1 MFYFVCLICLIQ
13 GDTSVNTNDDR
24 VEDSDTDGD
33 NIDWNIDD
41 EFPNQLTD
49 TPLMGDDAAVN
60 ILFISRLFLELT
72 QKTWQ
77 KLCNRYGKKVK
88 IKTFLLISL
97 TKSDNNSWRRN
108 NTLSISWCN
117 AFLYTIRISR
127 QSSCNVKACYLQYL
141 DGNVIFMSVYLFCY
155 HSICWDYSNSALK
168 KGNVYMIDINVNIL
182 FPGLKG
188 LLMNLFQY
196 TPPAVGPHYRT
207 ILTRIQRSFPQEVK
221 EHFKSYFTSS
231 S

>member
-1 MFYFVCLICLIQ
+1 MICLIQ

-49 TPLMGDDAAVN
+49 TSLMGDDAAVN

-97 TKSDNNSWRRN
+97 TKSDNNS
-108 NTLSISWCN
+108 
-117 AFLYTIRISR
+117 
-127 QSSCNVKACYLQYL
+127 
-141 DGNVIFMSVYLFCY
+141 
-155 HSICWDYSNSALK
+155 
-168 KGNVYMIDINVNIL
+168 
-182 FPGLKG
+182 
-188 LLMNLFQY
+188 
-196 TPPAVGPHYRT
+196 
-207 ILTRIQRSFPQEVK
+207 
-221 EHFKSYFTSS
+221 
-231 S
+231 